1 MTATETLAF
10 VCESGDERLDVFLAA
25 RCDGMSRSRIRRLI
39 DAGHVLADGERRPA
53 GFKPKAGAVVTVRT
67 PPPTPPAAR
76 AQDIPITAVYE
87 DAALIIVDKPAGMP
101 VHRGAGHPDGT
112 LVNALLGMD
121 KRLSQAGG
129 DALRPGIV
137 HRLDKDTSGLM
148 MVAKTDAA
156 HAALSEQL
164 RARTV
169 EKVYLALV
177 EGAPRPARAA
187 IDAPIGRDPCDRKRM
202 AITDGGRD
210 ALTRYAVLRIAG
222 GRALMEVRPKT
233 GRTHQIRVHLAAI
246 GHPVIGDALY
256 GTADARLGRHF
267 LHAARLG
274 FDHPTTGERMRFESP
289 LPSELA
295 DALGG
300 LGGHH
305 QSANGD

>member
-1 MTATETLAF
+1 MTETLAF
-10 VCESGDERLDVFLAA
+10 ACESGGERLDVFLAA

-39 DAGHVLADGERRPA
+39 DAGHVLADGERRA
-53 GFKPKAGAVVTVRT
+53 ASFKPKAGTVVTVRT
-67 PPPTPPAAR
+67 PPPARHHHPAAL

-87 DAALIIVDKPAGMP
+87 DDALIVVDKPAGMP
-101 VHRGAGHPDGT
+101 VHPGAGRPDST

-137 HRLDKDTSGLM
+137 HRLDKDTSGLL

-164 RARTV
+164 RARTA

-177 EGAPRPARAA
+177 AGTPRPARAA
-187 IDAPIGRDPCDRKRM
+187 IDAPIGRDPYDRKKM
-202 AITDGGRD
+202 AILDGGRD
-210 ALTRYAVLRIAG
+210 ALTRYAVLRSGG
-222 GRALMEVRPKT
+222 GRSLVEIRPKT

-246 GHPVIGDALY
+246 GHPVVGDALY
-256 GTADARLGRHF
+256 GAADAELGRHF

-274 FDHPTTGERMRFESP
+274 FDHPTTGERVSFESA
-289 LPSELA
+289 LPSELRA
-295 DALGG
+295 VLERLG
-300 LGGHH
+300 LG
-305 QSANGD
+305 